1 MKRIHCEPHETG
13 IAFEYEGAMH
23 RSSQKASV
31 AFWAAGVFV
40 LFERSRGTG
49 PRPTGRNCR
58 ARSPDLDPFTAHPL
72 AIPNDLG

>member
-31 AFWAAGVFV
+31 AFWAAGVFRFV
-40 LFERSRGTG
+40 
-49 PRPTGRNCR
+49 
-58 ARSPDLDPFTAHPL
+58 
-72 AIPNDLG
+72 